1 MQLKPNELNGNG
13 YQLLDQLDHK
23 ELVPFIRTYIKKRNK
38 FSIIYNLSNVLAFAF
53 AGYCFML
60 GFKTPEYNF
69 GSHLTHFSYG
79 IALAFL
85 MLPIHEYIH
94 VLAYKSQGAVNT
106 SYAANLKKFYFMALA
121 DQFVANKKE
130 FVIIALAPF
139 VFISSSLILCMFFCP
154 SDWIITIAGT
164 LLTHTA
170 MCSGDFGLLSYFD
183 DHKDKSVLT
192 YDDVESKTTFF
203 FGKSL
208 ETSVK

>member
-1 MQLKPNELNGNG
+1 MHLKPNELNGNG

-38 FSIIYNLSNVLAFAF
+38 FSFIYNLSNVLCFAF
-53 AGYCFML
+53 AGYCFIR
-60 GFKTPEYNF
+60 GFNSPEYNL
-69 GSHLTHFSYG
+69 GANLSHFSYG

-85 MLPIHEYIH
+85 LLPIHEYIH
-94 VLAYKSQGAVNT
+94 VLAYKSQGALNT
-106 SYAANLKKFYFMALA
+106 SYSANLRKFYFMALA

-139 VFISSSLILCMFFCP
+139 VFISGSLILCMFFCP
-154 SDWIITIAGT
+154 SDWIITFAGS

-183 DHKDKSVLT
+183 YHKDKEVLT
-192 YDDVESKTTFF
+192 YDNIESKTTFF
-203 FGKSL
+203 M
-208 ETSVK
+208 VKTLKV